1 MAINSQKFNQSEY
14 INSYNK
20 QHYTSCSIKVKNE
33 FMQLLAEYSQNM
45 DISKTALIQKCVKY
59 CYDNMI
65 DVSGVKLEYDDI
77 STHNKD

>member
-1 MAINSQKFNQSEY
+1 MPKNSQKFNQSEY
-14 INSYNK
+14 VNSYNK

-33 FMQLLAEYSQNM
+33 FMELLANYSQNM

-65 DVSGVKLEYDDI
+65 DVSNVKLSSADK
-77 STHNKD
+77 SGNSKD